1 MAYKKNYNIK
11 KRRKTKKYTV
21 KKIRL
26 FKPSLGRSELN
37 SVKQVFK
44 KSWIGQG
51 EKVLLFEKKFKSK
64 VKSKFA
70 LAFNSCS
77 AALQLAVNSLN
88 LPKGSK
94 IMVNN
99 LTFAASVQCILHNS
113 FTPILV
119 DCDEAT
125 LGFDLEDAKKKFSK
139 DVKAIIVVHYGG
151 HARNR

>member
-1 MAYKKNYNIK
+1 MAYKKTNIIK

-64 VKSKFA
+64 FKSKFA

-77 AALQLAVNSLN
+77 AALQLL
-88 LPKGSK
+88 
-94 IMVNN
+94 
-99 LTFAASVQCILHNS
+99 LTLICQ
-113 FTPILV
+113 
-119 DCDEAT
+119 
-125 LGFDLEDAKKKFSK
+125 K
-139 DVKAIIVVHYGG
+139 DRK
-151 HARNR
+151 